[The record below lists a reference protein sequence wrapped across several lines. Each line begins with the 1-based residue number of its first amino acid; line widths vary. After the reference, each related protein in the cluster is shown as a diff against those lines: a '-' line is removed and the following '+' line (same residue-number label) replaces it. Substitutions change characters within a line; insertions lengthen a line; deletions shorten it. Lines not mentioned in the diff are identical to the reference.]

1 MARSRNLAFLTT
13 FALLIASAAVAQVR
27 RTPGTAPNDQVTLAI
42 AVQAGSETLNFN
54 GKGTCTHAPRSS
66 VFGTLGQMW
75 SIQASEGQRS
85 AALTVWKT
93 SSGANMFSLALSAGE
108 KSYTTNTAKGPAGG
122 DVKGSGTVTFAPAGA
137 GGTFTVN
144 AVAGSGAKIAGT
156 FKCDAFTGATAE
168 GGD

>member
-1 MARSRNLAFLTT
+1 MATSRTLAFVTT
-13 FALLIASAAVAQVR
+13 WALIITSAAAAQVR
-27 RTPGTAPNDQVTLAI
+27 RAPGTASNDQVTVAI
-42 AVQAGSETLNFN
+42 AVQAGTDTLHVN
-54 GKGTCTHAPRSS
+54 GKGTCTHAPRGS
-66 VFGTLGQMW
+66 VFGTLAQMW
-75 SIQASEGQRS
+75 SVQGSEGQRS

-108 KSYTTNTAKGPAGG
+108 KSYTANTAKGPAGG
-122 DVKGSGTVTFAPAGA
+122 DVEGSGAVTFAPDGA

-144 AVAGSGAKIAGT
+144 AVAGNGAKIAGT